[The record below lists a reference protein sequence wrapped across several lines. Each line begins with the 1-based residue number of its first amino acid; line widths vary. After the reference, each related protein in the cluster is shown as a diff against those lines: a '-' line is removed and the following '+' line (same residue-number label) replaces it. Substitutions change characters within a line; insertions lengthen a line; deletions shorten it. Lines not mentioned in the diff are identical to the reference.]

1 MTNAMDLVETLLQA
15 DEPEATTDLG
25 EPRALLQCGIRGA
38 AIEIVNRLL
47 EAQPVGGVPV
57 FEASVHLPKRS
68 RIWQAVFTGPGGGQ
82 IWRSTGLTDRDQ
94 ALVVARHWEAEA
106 REQRAKLGRTPR
118 TPVWRVRRPTSETP
132 TGPLTQKEVAMLLGI
147 SERAVREIE
156 HRALRKIRSH
166 PLMREVWRQYLTGEL
181 DEEQLIL
188 TAAEIEALFNLVSS
202 TEERRLLQKVL
213 RLTQSE

>member
-1 MTNAMDLVETLLQA
+1 MTVSQLIELLLAGATSSEVATRSQSSFNGAAQQIVRILLAQEPVAESRLVE
-15 DEPEATTDLG
+15 AT
-25 EPRALLQCGIRGA
+25 
-38 AIEIVNRLL
+38 
-47 EAQPVGGVPV
+47 
-57 FEASVHLPKRS
+57 VHLPKRGTV
-68 RIWQAVFTGPGGGQ
+68 WVAAFTGPGGGQ
-82 IWRSTGLTDRDQ
+82 IWRSTGLTDRAQ
-94 ALVVARHWEAEA
+94 ALLVARKWEADA
-106 REQRAKLGRTPR
+106 REQRAKLGHTPR
-118 TPVWRVRRPTSETP
+118 RSVWRVRRPASGTP
-132 TGPLTQKEVAMLLGI
+132 TGPMTQKEVAMLLGI

-202 TEERRLLQKVL
+202 TEERHLIQKVL

>member
-1 MTNAMDLVETLLQA
+1 MTVSQLIEHLLANGPLAGTRWSGAPSRSQSDFSGAAQQIVEILLA
-15 DEPEATTDLG
+15 G
-25 EPRALLQCGIRGA
+25 EPRL
-38 AIEIVNRLL
+38 V
-47 EAQPVGGVPV
+47 EAT
-57 FEASVHLPKRS
+57 VHLPKRGTV
-68 RIWQAVFTGPGGGQ
+68 WVAAFTGPAGRQ
-82 IWRSTGLTDRDQ
+82 MWRTTGLTDRNQ
-94 ALVVARHWEAEA
+94 ALLVARKWEADA
-106 REQRAKLGRTPR
+106 REERARLGRTPR

-213 RLTQSE
+213 RLTKSE